1 MEHAEGE
8 CDVMAAPSRLSQAE
22 QEKAI
27 KRILATEKADRT
39 NTVWAVSIGGAAIAL
54 FAAFIEGIGSLD
66 LPFEWIDYVI
76 FALLAFFGPF
86 GFYMSAREKHVK
98 EIETRLPDFL
108 RDVAEAG
115 RFGMTLA
122 DSIVVASSGRYGR
135 LTPEIKKMAAQ
146 IEWGVP
152 ASEAIRL
159 FSERVKTPLVVRM
172 ASIIRKAND
181 AGGNVADV
189 LTMVSHDAKET
200 ILTQE
205 ERSVTMSTYV
215 MVVYIAFF
223 VFIATIIILT
233 AQFLPKME
241 EAGTTV
247 SEAAQDMNLQEIP
260 GVNIKIAVIDEIEFV
275 FLLAVVVHALGDG
288 ILAGVIQRGSIP
300 IGMRHSTIML
310 LAGFITL
317 RLLFA

>member
-1 MEHAEGE
+1 M
-8 CDVMAAPSRLSQAE
+8 VAASKLSKAE

-27 KRILATEKADRT
+27 KKILATEKTDLTRT
-39 NTVWAVSIGGAAIAL
+39 IIGVSGTLVAVFG
-54 FAAFIEGIGSLD
+54 FMAFIDAIGSLN
-66 LPFEWIDYVI
+66 LPFEPVDYVI
-76 FALLAFFGPF
+76 FALLALLGPY
-86 GFYMSAREKHVK
+86 GFYVSTKEKHVK

-189 LTMVSHDAKET
+189 LTMVSHDAKES

-205 ERSVTMSTYV
+205 ERNVTMSTYV
-215 MVVYIAFF
+215 MVVYISFF
-223 VFIATIIILT
+223 VFIATILILNL
-233 AQFLPKME
+233 QFLPKME

-247 SEAAQDMNLQEIP
+247 SEAAMDLGVGEIP
-260 GVNIKIAVIDEIEFV
+260 GVNIKTDVIDQVAFV
-275 FLLAVVVHALGDG
+275 FLIAVVVHAVGDG
-288 ILAGVIQRGSIP
+288 LLAGVIQKGSIP
-300 IGMRHSTIML
+300 IGMRHSFIML
-310 LAGFITL
+310 LSGFIML
-317 RLLFA
+317 RVLFA